1 MDMEP
6 TLHLASLDLLPG
18 FLLKSAANGWR
29 PEDVWKSNTAVC
41 QTLSKLVGKTGCH
54 QQFKFSKNDVEFH
67 CCFVSEF
74 HIG

>member
-41 QTLSKLVGKTGCH
+41 QTLSKLVGGKLGATNSLS
-54 QQFKFSKNDVEFH
+54 FPKMM
-67 CCFVSEF
+67 
-74 HIG
+74 